1 MLRPIPDKAYW
12 IQFAQTKKCYIL
24 LWVLKAQILRIKRL
38 RRYHGIYY
46 MHINIEDVIQYQ
58 VSIQ

>member
-46 MHINIEDVIQYQ
+46 MHINIEDGIQ
-58 VSIQ
+58 